1 MTLTVIVEEGAHIEA
16 VVVILEGV
24 EDMADM
30 AEVTVLAEDVDM
42 ADAAGVVVAN
52 NLEGGGI

>member
-1 MTLTVIVEEGAHIEA
+1 MTLTLILEEDAPIEA

-24 EDMADM
+24 KDTVDM
-30 AEVTVLAEDVDM
+30 AEVTVLAEDGDI
-42 ADAAGVVVAN
+42 AEAAGVVVAN